1 MQSLA
6 FTEGSAARGALLSF
20 VYCLG
25 LGLPFILLG
34 LLFRQAAGTLAWVRR
49 HYTLIMRI
57 GGGLLVAIGILL
69 VSGLWDS
76 ITIWMRTLVPGFETP
91 L

>member
-1 MQSLA
+1 MAAPMPTGTAKKMTMTMTHSVPS
-6 FTEGSAARGALLSF
+6 SAVRMPANS
-20 VYCLG
+20 
-25 LGLPFILLG
+25 
-34 LLFRQAAGTLAWVRR
+34 GTLAWVRR
-49 HYTLIMRI
+49 HYVLIMRI

-69 VSGLWDS
+69 VTGIWDS